1 MMKKEIVIQSTEGL
15 HAALASKLVHLAASF
30 QSEVFLEYSD
40 KQVDA
45 KSVLGLMSLAIPPG
59 GNVNVVAEGSDASE
73 AIDEITKV
81 LE

>member
-1 MMKKEIVIQSTEGL
+1 MRKEIVIQSTQGL
-15 HAALASKLVHLAASF
+15 HAALASKLVHIAASF
-30 QSEVFLEYSD
+30 HSD
-40 KQVDA
+40 VYLDYADKRVDA

-59 GNVNVVAEGSDASE
+59 ENINVVAEGDDADA